1 VVFTIKRMKH
11 SIKQVVS
18 ALKVLS
24 KTAFIYMHA
33 YRVFTNLSLEI
44 ELLSKEAA

>member
-1 VVFTIKRMKH
+1 MKY
-11 SIKQVVS
+11 SIKQIVS
-18 ALKVLS
+18 ALTVLP
-24 KTAFIYMHA
+24 KIAFTSMHA